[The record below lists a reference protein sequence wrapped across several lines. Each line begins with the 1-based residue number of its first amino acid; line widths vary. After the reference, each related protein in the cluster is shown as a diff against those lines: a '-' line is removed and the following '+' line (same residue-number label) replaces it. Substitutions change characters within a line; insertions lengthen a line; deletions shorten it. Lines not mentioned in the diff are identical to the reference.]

1 MQIKEIVKNKLGT
14 IIDVR
19 NAGELVEGVI
29 PGAINIPV
37 SEIPFRVEEIKKM
50 NGPLVLYCRSGNRS
64 GMAMMML
71 QSAGIKTEMHN
82 GGGYY
87 DMLDY
92 LN

>member
-1 MQIKEIVKNKLGT
+1 MDVKEIVKNKQGT
-14 IIDVR
+14 LIDVR
-19 NAGELVEGVI
+19 NQFELAEGAI

-37 SEIPFRVEEIKKM
+37 SEIPYHIDEIKKM
-50 NGPLVLYCRSGNRS
+50 NGPLVLFCRSGNRS
-64 GMAMMML
+64 SMALMIL

-82 GGGYY
+82 GGCYY